1 MAPSFEDLGDHHEGD
16 EDGGEGRRD
25 GRHDG
30 DEVDHDEGGK
40 GRSVEEPS
48 RQTHETDTIFNA
60 RVAIHT
66 VGRGVMAQK
75 IAILGA
81 GEMGHGIAELAALQG
96 YEVAMRDIKQEYLD
110 RGMERIR
117 WSLGKLVERNQITN
131 EQSDQALARIRST
144 LDLSEACRDADFVIE
159 AVFEDIELKK
169 RVFKEIDAA
178 APEKAVLATN
188 TSAIPIANMASATKR
203 PEKVVGMHFFN
214 PPMLMQLVE
223 VIRAERTSDST
234 LQGAVDLAKALGK
247 TVVVVKKDVPGF
259 ITTRV
264 LGPYFEEAVRIHE
277 AEKVPIETIDASL
290 RFRGGFPMGPFEL
303 ADQVGIDV
311 IYHLIEN
318 DERPVPRSVK
328 SLFDAKKVGRKAGEG
343 FYSYKEGRPK
353 LTPDMGASFDPI
365 RILAPMINEAA
376 ELVALG
382 VASAADIDL
391 AMRLGTAFPKGPLA
405 TADDLGIDAVV
416 TALKAGPRYKPAKI
430 LEEMVAHGEL
440 GVKTGKGFYEHRPA
454 GAGGAPKFE
463 TLLVEKDP
471 STHVARLMIN
481 RPDRLN
487 SLTPEVFE
495 EIDRALDGL
504 AADDEVRSLVI
515 TAAGDRVFSAGADL
529 MAFSGITKAHQF
541 WHTSRRSEQVFHHV
555 ANFPKPTV
563 AAINGHASGGGL
575 ELALA
580 CDFRIAARRAK
591 LGQVEINRGLV
602 PGAGG
607 SQRLVRVVG
616 LAKAKELAM
625 LGDRITADE
634 AAAIGLITKA
644 VDNETFEQEVRSF
657 AERLADQ
664 APIAMRL
671 IKTVLNRSGDVPID
685 AALEME
691 AMSFGLVM
699 STDDIYEGI
708 QAFMEKRPPKFKGE

>member
-1 MAPSFEDLGDHHEGD
+1 
-16 EDGGEGRRD
+16 
-25 GRHDG
+25 
-30 DEVDHDEGGK
+30 
-40 GRSVEEPS
+40 
-48 RQTHETDTIFNA
+48 
-60 RVAIHT
+60 
-66 VGRGVMAQK
+66 MAQT
-75 IAILGA
+75 IAVLGA
-81 GEMGHGIAELAALQG
+81 GEMGHGIAELAALHG
-96 YEVAMRDIKQEYLD
+96 YTVVMRDIKQEFLD

-117 WSLGKLVERNQITN
+117 WSLDKLVERNQVTRD
-131 EQSDQALARIRST
+131 QADQALARIHTT
-144 LDLSEACRDADFVIE
+144 LDLAEACGDADFVIE
-159 AVFEDIELKK
+159 AVFEDSELKK
-169 RVFKEIDAA
+169 KVFRELDGVASD
-178 APEKAVLATN
+178 KAILASN
-188 TSAIPIANMASATKR
+188 TSAIPITTVASATRR

-223 VIRAERTSDST
+223 VIRAEATSDAT
-234 LQGAVDLAKALGK
+234 LAAAVDLAKALGK
-247 TVVVVKKDVPGF
+247 TAVVVKKDVPGF

-277 AEKVPIETIDASL
+277 VEGIPIETIDASL

-311 IYHLIEN
+311 LYHLIEN
-318 DERPVPRSVK
+318 ENRPMPKSVRT
-328 SLFDAKKVGRKAGEG
+328 LFEAKKVGRKAGEG

-353 LTPDMGASFDPI
+353 LTPDMGESFDPV

-376 ELVALG
+376 DLVAQG
-382 VASAADIDL
+382 VASAEDVDL

-405 TADDLGIDAVV
+405 TADDLGLDRVV
-416 TALKAGPRYKPAKI
+416 DALKGHPRYKPARI
-430 LEEMVAHGEL
+430 LEDMVAKGQL
-440 GVKTGKGFYEHRPA
+440 GVKSGQGFYEHRAAPE
-454 GAGGAPKFE
+454 GGGPTYE
-463 TLLVEKDP
+463 TLLVTKDP
-471 STHVARLMIN
+471 ATHVATLMIN

-487 SLTPEVFE
+487 SLTPQVFD
-495 EIDRALDGL
+495 EIDRALAQLDT
-504 AADDEVRSLVI
+504 DDEVRTLVI

-529 MAFSGITKAHQF
+529 MAFTGITKAHQF
-541 WHTSRRSEQVFHHV
+541 WRTSRRSEEVFHHV
-555 ANFPKPTV
+555 ANFTKPTI
-563 AAINGHASGGGL
+563 AALNGHASGGGL

-625 LGDRITADE
+625 LGDRILADE
-634 AAAIGLITKA
+634 AASIGLITKA
-644 VDNETFEQEVRSF
+644 VDNEAFEAEVRSF
-657 AERLADQ
+657 AERLANQ

-691 AMSFGLVM
+691 AMSFGLAM